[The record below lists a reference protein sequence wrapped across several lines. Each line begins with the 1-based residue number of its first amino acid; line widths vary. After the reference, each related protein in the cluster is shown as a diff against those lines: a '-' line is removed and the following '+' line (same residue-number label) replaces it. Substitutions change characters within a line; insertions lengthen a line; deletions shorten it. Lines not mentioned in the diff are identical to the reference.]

1 MNVSKESAFGS
12 SLGRSRSILRLSHPD
27 SSGIMKESFDLL
39 KSTRKFHINSI
50 QNKNYKMTKL
60 NEKANEKAQEKQNSN
75 EFRIIEKK
83 LIEKYLKNKQESEQK
98 YR

>member
-1 MNVSKESAFGS
+1 
-12 SLGRSRSILRLSHPD
+12 
-27 SSGIMKESFDLL
+27 
-39 KSTRKFHINSI
+39 
-50 QNKNYKMTKL
+50 MTKL